1 MTIMVISPFSVISNF
16 PFESFKTISSMNTSV
31 KPTHKIDYMDEYI
44 LDRRIMGIYKAMQNG
59 NIDYICNLVCD
70 TIDVLENAQEI
81 DIDENMLYRVMT
93 DLYTMT
99 VELSL
104 NQINNIHNRIRDLH
118 YFIVNFYN

>member
-1 MTIMVISPFSVISNF
+1 MIISPFSVISNF
-16 PFESFKTISSMNTSV
+16 PFESFKTISSMNTRV
-31 KPTHKIDYMDEYI
+31 KPTHTIDYIDEYI

-59 NIDYICNLVCD
+59 NIDYICNLICD
-70 TIDVLENAQEI
+70 TIDVLKNAQEI
-81 DIDENMLYRVMT
+81 DIDEKMLDRVMN

-104 NQINNIHNRIRDLH
+104 NQINNSHNRIRDLH

>member
-16 PFESFKTISSMNTSV
+16 PFESFKTISSMNTKS
-31 KPTHKIDYMDEYI
+31 THRIDYIDEYI
-44 LDRRIMGIYKAMQNG
+44 LDGRILGIYKAMQNG
-59 NIDYICNLVCD
+59 DNDYICNLVCD
-70 TIDVLENAQEI
+70 TIDILKNAQEI
-81 DIDENMLYRVMT
+81 DIDENMLDRVMN

-104 NQINNIHNRIRDLH
+104 NQINNIHNRVRDLH